1 MSLVKQLWLAIVVV
15 MAIAFGGSLIV
26 NVLSA
31 RAYLQQQLQI
41 KNIDNATSLALA
53 LTQLD
58 KEPMTVELLVS
69 AQFDAGHYRFIRI
82 VAPTGET
89 LVERVFEGEVVG
101 APRWFTQLIP
111 LEAEPG
117 RAQVQDGWRQF
128 GTVVLASNEQ
138 FAYKNL
144 WQGTLD
150 LLLWFVLGAFFTGL
164 LGSYALRVITR
175 PLGAV
180 VQQAQAISERRFLTV
195 PEPRTPELRAVS
207 RAMNDMAGRIQLMFA
222 DESNRLDEL
231 HKRVNFDPVTGLA
244 NREHFMAYL
253 REVLDGEAFGSSGSL
268 VLVRLAHLN
277 ELNAKFGHQR
287 ADQLLRALGAVLLGC
302 DQEHPGQRS
311 GRVKGGEFAVVCPTL
326 ASPTEAAQRL
336 FERLWRD
343 WLPDWEPEFPDL
355 FHLAA
360 VSYVRPQNLPDLLTR
375 ADQALAQAR
384 TKGPNRWH
392 ADEHEGGGQLAL
404 PAERW
409 RTLLTEAVQG
419 GRLSLAFYPVVQRDP
434 KLALHQEGV
443 IRLRLDNNGQLLS
456 AGDFMPM
463 AASLNLT
470 APIDLG
476 VVQLAIEH
484 LGKGSGDVAVNLSA
498 ETIADFGFRNRLV
511 QLLQGYPQ
519 LCPRLLFEVPEYGVY
534 KRFDAFCDLVRS
546 LKALGCRV
554 GIEYFGQQFASNGK
568 LPSLGLD
575 YIKVHPSFVRGVSL
589 NPGNQEF
596 LRGLCT
602 MAHALGITVIAQGVE
617 QAEDLPLLAQLGF
630 DGATGPGVVG

>member
-1 MSLVKQLWLAIVVV
+1 MSLVKQLWLAIIVV

-58 KEPMTVELLVS
+58 KDPMTVELLVS

-82 VAPTGET
+82 VSPTGET

-101 APRWFTQLIP
+101 APNWFAQLIP

-180 VQQAQAISERRFLTV
+180 VQQAHAISERRFLTV
-195 PEPRTPELRAVS
+195 PEPRTPEMRAVS

-222 DESNRLDEL
+222 DESARLDEL
-231 HKRVNFDPVTGLA
+231 HKRVNLDPVTGLA
-244 NREHFMAYL
+244 NREHFLAYL
-253 REVLDGEAFGSSGSL
+253 REVLDGEPFGSSGAL

-287 ADQLLRALGAVLLGC
+287 ADQLLRALGAVLQGC
-302 DQEHPGQRS
+302 DQENPGQRS
-311 GRVKGGEFAVVCPTL
+311 GRVKGGEFAIVCPTL
-326 ASPTEAAQRL
+326 ASPTEAAQL
-336 FERLWRD
+336 VYERLWRD
-343 WLPDWEPEFPDL
+343 WLPDWQPEFPDL

-360 VSYVRPQNLPDLLTR
+360 VAYVRPQSLPDLLTR
-375 ADQALAQAR
+375 ADQALALAR
-384 TKGPNRWH
+384 TQGPNRWH
-392 ADEHEGGGQLAL
+392 ADEREGGGQLTL

-409 RTLLTEAVQG
+409 RTLLTEAVQ
-419 GRLSLAFYPVVQRDP
+419 
-434 KLALHQEGV
+434 
-443 IRLRLDNNGQLLS
+443 
-456 AGDFMPM
+456 
-463 AASLNLT
+463 
-470 APIDLG
+470 
-476 VVQLAIEH
+476 
-484 LGKGSGDVAVNLSA
+484 
-498 ETIADFGFRNRLV
+498 
-511 QLLQGYPQ
+511 
-519 LCPRLLFEVPEYGVY
+519 
-534 KRFDAFCDLVRS
+534 
-546 LKALGCRV
+546 
-554 GIEYFGQQFASNGK
+554 
-568 LPSLGLD
+568 
-575 YIKVHPSFVRGVSL
+575 
-589 NPGNQEF
+589 
-596 LRGLCT
+596 
-602 MAHALGITVIAQGVE
+602 
-617 QAEDLPLLAQLGF
+617 
-630 DGATGPGVVG
+630 